1 MKKVVEYTVEKE
13 VWEQA
18 KNDAFVKLNKKAKI
32 DGFRP
37 GKAPRNIFEKHYGKQ
52 EILYEAADKLI
63 NEKYFEIL
71 SKEKLIPVVEPKIEP
86 VKLDEEGLT
95 VKYIIITEPEVK
107 LGEYKNLGIKKEEAK
122 VTKEEIEH
130 EMHHVLERYAEIAT
144 KEGKVENGNIAIID
158 FEGFKDG
165 VAFDGGKAENY
176 ELEIGSNTF
185 IPGFEEGLIGMSKGE
200 EKDLNLTFPKDYASE
215 ELKGQK
221 VVFKVKVNEIKERIV
236 PELDKDFFDDL
247 SMPGVASKED
257 LEKELEKQL
266 KEYKEMQLEN
276 AYVDKVL
283 AKAAE
288 NMTIEIEDELVD
300 AEVENMYK
308 DFLDKL
314 KMQGVTEELYL
325 QYANTTVEDVKSKMR
340 EEANTRIKYR
350 YLLKAVI
357 KEEKLKVTDKQVEK
371 EIDTMAKTYGV
382 TKEDILKE
390 IKDVEYIKLDM
401 LTRKAIEVIKGNE

>member
-130 EMHHVLERYAEIAT
+130 EMHHILERYAEIAT

-200 EKDLNLTFPKDYASE
+200 EKELNLTFPKDYASE

-236 PELDKDFFDDL
+236 PELDKDFFEDL

-401 LTRKAIEVIKGNE
+401 LIRKAIEVIKGNE

>member
-107 LGEYKNLGIKKEEAK
+107 LGEYKNLGIKKEKAK

-200 EKDLNLTFPKDYASE
+200 EKELNLTFPKDYASE

>member
-185 IPGFEEGLIGMSKGE
+185 IPGFEEGLISMSKGE
-200 EKDLNLTFPKDYASE
+200 EKELNLTFPKDYASE

>member
-130 EMHHVLERYAEIAT
+130 EMHHILERYAEIAT

-200 EKDLNLTFPKDYASE
+200 EKELNLTFPKDYASE

-325 QYANTTVEDVKSKMR
+325 QYANTTAEDVKSKMR

>member
-86 VKLDEEGLT
+86 IKLDEEGLT

-107 LGEYKNLGIKKEEAK
+107 LGEYKNLGIKKEKAK

-200 EKDLNLTFPKDYASE
+200 EKELNLTFPKDYASE

-325 QYANTTVEDVKSKMR
+325 QYANTTAEDVKSKMR

-371 EIDTMAKTYGV
+371 EIDNMAKTYGV

>member
-107 LGEYKNLGIKKEEAK
+107 LGEYKNLGIKKEKAK

-200 EKDLNLTFPKDYASE
+200 EKELNLTFPKDYASE

-300 AEVENMYK
+300 AEVENMYH

-371 EIDTMAKTYGV
+371 EIDNMAKTYGV

>member
-130 EMHHVLERYAEIAT
+130 EMHHILERYAEIAT

-200 EKDLNLTFPKDYASE
+200 EKELNLTFPKDYASE

-325 QYANTTVEDVKSKMR
+325 QYANTTAEDVKSKMR

-371 EIDTMAKTYGV
+371 EIDNMAKTYGV

>member
-86 VKLDEEGLT
+86 IKLDEEGLT

-107 LGEYKNLGIKKEEAK
+107 LGEYKNLGIKKEKAK

-200 EKDLNLTFPKDYASE
+200 EKELNLTFPKDYASE

-308 DFLDKL
+308 DFLNKL

-350 YLLKAVI
+350 YLLKSVI

-371 EIDTMAKTYGV
+371 EIDNMAKTYGV

>member
-107 LGEYKNLGIKKEEAK
+107 LGEYKNLGIKKEKAK

-200 EKDLNLTFPKDYASE
+200 EKELNLTFPKDYASE

-257 LEKELEKQL
+257 LEKELGKQL

-340 EEANTRIKYR
+340 EKANTRIKYR

-371 EIDTMAKTYGV
+371 ELDTMAKTYGV

>member
-107 LGEYKNLGIKKEEAK
+107 LGEYKNLGIKKEKAK

-200 EKDLNLTFPKDYASE
+200 EKELNLTFPKDYASE

-257 LEKELEKQL
+257 LEKELGKQL

-371 EIDTMAKTYGV
+371 EIDNMAKTYGV

>member
-86 VKLDEEGLT
+86 VKLDEEGFT

-130 EMHHVLERYAEIAT
+130 EMHHILERYAEIAT

-185 IPGFEEGLIGMSKGE
+185 IPGFEEGLIGMFKGE
-200 EKDLNLTFPKDYASE
+200 EKELNLTFPKDYASE

-325 QYANTTVEDVKSKMR
+325 QYANTTAEDVKSKMR

-401 LTRKAIEVIKGNE
+401 LIRKAIEVIKGNE

>member
-130 EMHHVLERYAEIAT
+130 EMHHILERYAEIAT

-200 EKDLNLTFPKDYASE
+200 EKELNLTFPKDYASE

-325 QYANTTVEDVKSKMR
+325 QYANTTAEDVKSKMR

-401 LTRKAIEVIKGNE
+401 LIRKAIEVIKGNE

>member
-107 LGEYKNLGIKKEEAK
+107 LGEYKNLGIKKEKAK

-200 EKDLNLTFPKDYASE
+200 EKELNLTFPKDYASE

-371 EIDTMAKTYGV
+371 EVDNMAKTYGV

>member
-107 LGEYKNLGIKKEEAK
+107 LGEYKNLGIKKEKAK

-200 EKDLNLTFPKDYASE
+200 EKELNLTFPKDYASE

-325 QYANTTVEDVKSKMR
+325 QYANTTAEDVKSKMR

-401 LTRKAIEVIKGNE
+401 LIRKAIEVIKGNE

>member
-200 EKDLNLTFPKDYASE
+200 EKELNLTFPKDYASE

-221 VVFKVKVNEIKERIV
+221 VVFKVEVNEIKERIV

-276 AYVDKVL
+276 AYIDKVL

>member
-107 LGEYKNLGIKKEEAK
+107 LGEYKNLGIKKEKAK

-200 EKDLNLTFPKDYASE
+200 EKELNLTFPKDYASE

-257 LEKELEKQL
+257 LEKELGKQL

>member
-200 EKDLNLTFPKDYASE
+200 EKELNLTFPKDYASE

-371 EIDTMAKTYGV
+371 EIDNMAKTYGV

>member
-1 MKKVVEYTVEKE
+1 MMKI
-13 VWEQA
+13 
-18 KNDAFVKLNKKAKI
+18 NKI
-32 DGFRP
+32 R
-37 GKAPRNIFEKHYGKQ
+37 
-52 EILYEAADKLI
+52 
-63 NEKYFEIL
+63 
-71 SKEKLIPVVEPKIEP
+71 
-86 VKLDEEGLT
+86 
-95 VKYIIITEPEVK
+95 
-107 LGEYKNLGIKKEEAK
+107 
-122 VTKEEIEH
+122 
-130 EMHHVLERYAEIAT
+130 EM
-144 KEGKVENGNIAIID
+144 
-158 FEGFKDG
+158 
-165 VAFDGGKAENY
+165 
-176 ELEIGSNTF
+176 SS
-185 IPGFEEGLIGMSKGE
+185 P
-200 EKDLNLTFPKDYASE
+200 
-215 ELKGQK
+215 
-221 VVFKVKVNEIKERIV
+221 
-236 PELDKDFFDDL
+236 
-247 SMPGVASKED
+247 D
-257 LEKELEKQL
+257 LEKELGKQL

-340 EEANTRIKYR
+340 EKANTRIKYR

>member
-86 VKLDEEGLT
+86 IKLDEEGLT

-107 LGEYKNLGIKKEEAK
+107 LGEYKNLGIKKEKAK

-200 EKDLNLTFPKDYASE
+200 EKELNLTFPKDYASE

-350 YLLKAVI
+350 YLLKSVI

-371 EIDTMAKTYGV
+371 EIDNMAKTYGV

>member
-200 EKDLNLTFPKDYASE
+200 EKELNLTFPKDYASE

-257 LEKELEKQL
+257 LEKELGKQL

-340 EEANTRIKYR
+340 EKANTRIKYR

-371 EIDTMAKTYGV
+371 ELDTMAKTYGV

>member
-107 LGEYKNLGIKKEEAK
+107 LGEYKNLGIKKEKAK

-200 EKDLNLTFPKDYASE
+200 EKELNLTFPKDYASE

-325 QYANTTVEDVKSKMR
+325 QYANTTIEDVKSKMC
-340 EEANTRIKYR
+340 EKANTRIKYR

>member
-107 LGEYKNLGIKKEEAK
+107 LGEYKNLGIKKEKAK

-200 EKDLNLTFPKDYASE
+200 EKELNLTFPKDYASE

-371 EIDTMAKTYGV
+371 ELDTMAKTYGV

>member
-130 EMHHVLERYAEIAT
+130 EMHHVLERYAEVAT

-200 EKDLNLTFPKDYASE
+200 EKELNLTFPKDYASE

-257 LEKELEKQL
+257 LEKELGKQL

-340 EEANTRIKYR
+340 EKANTRIKYR

-371 EIDTMAKTYGV
+371 ELDTMAKTYGV